1 MRVSVETT
9 GGLKRKATIAVP
21 SAEFEANV
29 AVRLKA
35 AAGDLKL
42 PGFRPGK
49 VPMKEVRRRLGPS
62 ARNQAAS
69 DMAIASFSEAMRG
82 QPFTLATQAQ
92 IEIVNL
98 SPGADLEFT
107 ATFEVLPEVQLAPL
121 DSLEVRRPRATIEEA
136 DIDFTIEEIRRQRR
150 EWIPAER
157 PAQEGD
163 RVVVDVVWKRGEDVL
178 RKREGLMFVLEEQM
192 NSLPKWKDALIGLAA
207 NATGRIATPIAALA
221 SEAEET
227 EEAAAATDTALPLDE
242 PGPATVVAG
251 LEAEPDTDEAT
262 GQSAPHAPLN
272 EKEGAAPG
280 VESDADGSAAV
291 PEATAPD
298 AAASEHAV
306 EDPPATQSEAASE
319 SDLVAEFTVQSV
331 EAPQMPAIDDALF
344 DWFEVDAEGDRLAK
358 FRAEVRERMV
368 VELQAST
375 RRAIAQE
382 VLAVLVEAHDFEL
395 PPTMAQA
402 EAAAELQRLAA
413 VFENIPVDVA
423 EHTAQVAKQ
432 RLRARLVVREIVS
445 RHSLTPDDQRV
456 SRRVDEIASA
466 YEQAA
471 EVRRALY
478 RDENKMREIAAAV
491 LEEQAVEHVLTQARV
506 ATVDMPYRDLV
517 ANQELPKRPAAAP
530 LAARGGENQD
540 GAPTSEATVA
550 PAADASAEKP
560 GLLGKVKRLFAKQ
573 A

>member
-69 DMAIASFSEAMRG
+69 DMAIASFSEAMRE

-178 RKREGLMFVLEEQM
+178 REREGLMFVLEEQM
-192 NSLPKWKDALIGLAA
+192 NSLPRWKDALIGLAA
-207 NATGRIATPIAALA
+207 NATGRIATPVAALA

-227 EEAAAATDTALPLDE
+227 EEGAAATDAALPLDE

-262 GQSAPHAPLN
+262 SQPDPGAPLN
-272 EKEGAAPG
+272 ENENAAQG
-280 VESDADGSAAV
+280 VESNADGDAEAA
-291 PEATAPD
+291 EAPPP
-298 AAASEHAV
+298 EHAV
-306 EDPPATQSEAASE
+306 EEPPATHAEAASE

-375 RRAIAQE
+375 RRATTQE

-530 LAARGGENQD
+530 PAARGGENQD

>member
-178 RKREGLMFVLEEQM
+178 REREGLMFVLEEQM

-227 EEAAAATDTALPLDE
+227 EEAAAATDAALPLDE

-251 LEAEPDTDEAT
+251 LEAEPDTDAAT
-262 GQSAPHAPLN
+262 GPPDPGAPLN
-272 EKEGAAPG
+272 ENEGAAQG
-280 VESDADGSAAV
+280 VQSDADGGAAV

-298 AAASEHAV
+298 APASEHAV
-306 EDPPATQSEAASE
+306 KEPPATQSEAASE

-368 VELQAST
+368 VELQAAT

-423 EHTAQVAKQ
+423 ERTAQVAKR

-445 RHSLTPDDQRV
+445 RHSLTPDDQRIA
-456 SRRVDEIASA
+456 RRVDEIASA

-471 EVRRALY
+471 EVRRALF
-478 RDENKMREIAAAV
+478 RDENKMREIATAV
-491 LEEQAVEHVLTQARV
+491 LEEQAVEHVLAQAQV

-517 ANQELPKRPAAAP
+517 AIQELPERPAAAP
-530 LAARGGENQD
+530 PAARGGENQD

>member
-9 GGLKRKATIAVP
+9 GGLKRTATIAVP

-69 DMAIASFSEAMRG
+69 DMAIASFSEAMRE

-107 ATFEVLPEVQLAPL
+107 ATFEVLPEVRLAPL

-178 RKREGLMFVLEEQM
+178 REREGLMFVLEEQM

-207 NATGRIATPIAALA
+207 NATGRIATPIGALA

-242 PGPATVVAG
+242 PASATVVSG
-251 LEAEPDTDEAT
+251 LEAEPDADEAT
-262 GQSAPHAPLN
+262 SPPASHGPLN
-272 EKEGAAPG
+272 ENEGAAQG
-280 VESDADGSAAV
+280 VKSNADG
-291 PEATAPD
+291 D
-298 AAASEHAV
+298 AAAAEAPPPEHAV
-306 EDPPATQSEAASE
+306 EEPPATQSEAASE

-358 FRAEVRERMV
+358 FRAEVRERME
-368 VELQAST
+368 VELQAAT
-375 RRAIAQE
+375 RRATAQE
-382 VLAVLVEAHDFEL
+382 VLAVLVAAHDFEL

-402 EAAAELQRLAA
+402 EAAAELQRLEAM
-413 VFENIPVDVA
+413 FTDIPVEVA

-456 SRRVDEIASA
+456 SRRIDEIASA
-466 YEQAA
+466 YEQTA

-491 LEEQAVEHVLTQARV
+491 LEEQAVEHVLTQAQV

-530 LAARGGENQD
+530 PAARGGEDQD
-540 GAPTSEATVA
+540 GAPTVA
-550 PAADASAEKP
+550 PAADASAAKP

-573 A
+573 G

>member
-9 GGLKRKATIAVP
+9 GGLKRTATIAVP

-29 AVRLKA
+29 DVRLKA

-69 DMAIASFSEAMRG
+69 DMAIASFSEAMRE

-107 ATFEVLPEVQLAPL
+107 ATFEVLPEVRLAPL

-178 RKREGLMFVLEEQM
+178 REREGLMFVLEEQM

-227 EEAAAATDTALPLDE
+227 EEAAAATDAALPLDE
-242 PGPATVVAG
+242 PAPATVVGG
-251 LEAEPDTDEAT
+251 LEAEPDADEAT
-262 GQSAPHAPLN
+262 SQPDPGAPLN
-272 EKEGAAPG
+272 ENEGAAPG
-280 VESDADGSAAV
+280 VQRDADGAAV

-306 EDPPATQSEAASE
+306 EEPPATQSEAASE

-344 DWFEVDAEGDRLAK
+344 DWFEVDAEGDRLTK
-358 FRAEVRERMV
+358 FRAEVRERME
-368 VELQAST
+368 VELQAAT
-375 RRAIAQE
+375 RRATAQE

-402 EAAAELQRLAA
+402 EAAAELQRLEAM
-413 VFENIPVDVA
+413 FTDIPVEVA

-466 YEQAA
+466 YEQTA

-491 LEEQAVEHVLTQARV
+491 LEEQAVEHVLTQAQV

-530 LAARGGENQD
+530 PAARGGEDQD
-540 GAPTSEATVA
+540 GAPTVA
-550 PAADASAEKP
+550 PAADASAAKP

-573 A
+573 G

>member
-9 GGLKRKATIAVP
+9 GGLKRTAKIAVP

-69 DMAIASFSEAMRG
+69 DMAIASFSEAMRE

-107 ATFEVLPEVQLAPL
+107 ATFEVLPEVRLAPL
-121 DSLEVRRPRATIEEA
+121 DSLEVRRPRATIQEA

-227 EEAAAATDTALPLDE
+227 EEAAAATDAALPLDE
-242 PGPATVVAG
+242 PAPATVVGG
-251 LEAEPDTDEAT
+251 LEAEPDADEAT
-262 GQSAPHAPLN
+262 SQPDPGAPLN
-272 EKEGAAPG
+272 ENEGAAPG
-280 VESDADGSAAV
+280 VQSDADGAAV

-298 AAASEHAV
+298 AAASEHAD
-306 EDPPATQSEAASE
+306 EEPPATRAEAASE

-358 FRAEVRERMV
+358 FRAEVRERME
-368 VELQAST
+368 VELQAAT
-375 RRAIAQE
+375 RRATAQE
-382 VLAVLVEAHDFEL
+382 VLAVLVAAHDFEL

-402 EAAAELQRLAA
+402 EAAAELQRLEAM
-413 VFENIPVDVA
+413 FTDIPVEVA

-466 YEQAA
+466 YEQTA

-530 LAARGGENQD
+530 PAARGGEDQD
-540 GAPTSEATVA
+540 GAPTVA
-550 PAADASAEKP
+550 PAADASAENP

-573 A
+573 G

>member
-178 RKREGLMFVLEEQM
+178 REREGLIFVLEEQM

-227 EEAAAATDTALPLDE
+227 EEGAAATDAALPLDE

-251 LEAEPDTDEAT
+251 LEAEPDTDEAS
-262 GQSAPHAPLN
+262 QPDSDAPLN
-272 EKEGAAPG
+272 ENESAAQG
-280 VESDADGSAAV
+280 VESNADGDAEAA
-291 PEATAPD
+291 EAPPP
-298 AAASEHAV
+298 EHAV
-306 EDPPATQSEAASE
+306 EEPPATQSEAASE

-375 RRAIAQE
+375 RRATTQE

-550 PAADASAEKP
+550 PAVDASAAKP

>member
-178 RKREGLMFVLEEQM
+178 REREGLMFVLEEQM
-192 NSLPKWKDALIGLAA
+192 NSLPRWKDALIGLAA
-207 NATGRIATPIAALA
+207 NATGRIATPVAALA

-227 EEAAAATDTALPLDE
+227 EEGAAATDAALPLDE

-262 GQSAPHAPLN
+262 SQPDPGALLN
-272 EKEGAAPG
+272 ENENAAQG
-280 VESDADGSAAV
+280 VESNVDGHAADAES
-291 PEATAPD
+291 PPP
-298 AAASEHAV
+298 EHAV
-306 EDPPATQSEAASE
+306 EEPPATRAEAASE

-375 RRAIAQE
+375 RRATTQE

-423 EHTAQVAKQ
+423 ERTAQVAKR

-445 RHSLTPDDQRV
+445 RHSLTPDDQRIA
-456 SRRVDEIASA
+456 RRVDEIASA

-478 RDENKMREIAAAV
+478 RDENKMREIATAV
-491 LEEQAVEHVLTQARV
+491 LEEQAVEHVLAQARV
-506 ATVDMPYRDLV
+506 ADVDMPYRDLV
-517 ANQELPKRPAAAP
+517 ANQELPERPAAAP
-530 LAARGGENQD
+530 PAARGGENQD